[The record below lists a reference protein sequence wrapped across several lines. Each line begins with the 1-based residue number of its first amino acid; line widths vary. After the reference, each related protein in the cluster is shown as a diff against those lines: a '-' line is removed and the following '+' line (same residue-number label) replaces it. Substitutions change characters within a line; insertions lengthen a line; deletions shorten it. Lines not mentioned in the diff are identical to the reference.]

1 MTILFGACTNSEP
14 FDPNDGGSS
23 TDYTQPAGQGTKSD
37 PYNVSAAL
45 VHDMDSSEVWVKGYI
60 VGQVAGADLRAD
72 AQFGPEFTGA
82 VYDDGG
88 VAKQGTN
95 LLIAAKADETSTSA
109 CLVVQLSAGQIRDV
123 LNLVENPTN
132 DGKEVMIKGQLIKY
146 FGAAGLK
153 NTTAAKFEGQDLG
166 ETSQPSGTPQGD
178 GTQNNPYNIA
188 GAAAQNNSGAFA
200 WVKGYI
206 VGQVAGSS
214 LNEDAEFEAPFNGQ
228 TYDDGTV
235 AEQGT
240 NLLIADSPSETNT
253 SNCIVVQLPY
263 GDLRTALNLV
273 NNPSNDGMEVTIYG
287 SLAKYFGANG
297 LKECSCAIFNGQ
309 TIGTLPGDPVNPG
322 DLQGD
327 GSKTNPYTAADV
339 VALNSNGASGWVKAF
354 IVGQIAGKSISE
366 NAEFDAP
373 FTIPDGSQ
381 RGTNLLIAADAS
393 ETNTDNCIAVQLPGN
408 AVRDG
413 INLPEHPEM
422 DGKEV
427 MLYGSI
433 EEYFGTHGVKN
444 VTCAIVDGVTYGT
457 DPGEGGG
464 DTPTGNVV
472 FSETFLNGSL
482 GDFTAYSVV
491 GEQVWGI
498 DTRYGAKMSG
508 YVEGTNYPNEDWL
521 ISPALTVEKNNIV
534 QFMAKAGNVNPEH
547 FVVGITTVTDDPQPA
562 DFANLTPGNYE
573 TADSWAEWRTVQYDL
588 ARYEGQTVRIGI
600 HYVGDANRYG
610 CMMLMVD
617 NFYVGQPRYDE
628 MSARVRRISPRSVA
642 NPNESFRLY
651 VDGEQVAET
660 EAYTYLFEDL
670 AEGTHTLAVEAV
682 YRSGVVSERATLD
695 VVLSNDTCYA
705 LALDVTTDNGVSPDG
720 LMLEVLNKATG
731 EVVAVAVDG
740 GKAEMLSLPRGAYS
754 LSIANEL
761 YEPYNEEVVM
771 DEAKSL
777 KAALKEKR
785 FTPYNITADVTEAED
800 GTFAAVVKW
809 NQDLGFYDSFE
820 EYDDFATAFGEWTS
834 LDVDGLPVYPI
845 ALGTVDNVVSFPGSG
860 TASSPAVIPPM
871 VFNPARTQPA
881 MYPSD
886 PASAPV
892 YGDKYAIFFSPQQA
906 QADKWLISPELTVRE
921 GYVWRFSLKAYSSM
935 YPEMFS
941 LCVSTAGTDPAD
953 FTELDQITLS
963 ESDWMQY
970 EVDLAAYAGE
980 QVYLGFRYRAYDGFF
995 SMLDGVYVGPAE
1007 EGEAAEVGAVLHY
1020 EVSLDGGPVQQAEEP
1035 QCTFAGLA
1043 EGEHTVSI
1051 VAVYASGRSD
1061 EATYTFEVKKEAHNG
1076 IGQLQ
1081 ADGLVVAAAPGEVRV
1096 WTDEA
1101 AIALYT
1107 PDGCLLETR
1116 AAVPGANV
1124 FAVAPG
1130 VYLVKAGN
1138 RTCLTV
1144 VR

>member
-1 MTILFGACTNSEP
+1 MHQLRP
-14 FDPNDGGSS
+14 FDPNGGGSS
-23 TDYTQPAGQGTKSD
+23 TDYIQPAGQGTESD

-45 VHDMDSSEVWVKGYI
+45 EHNMDSSEVWVKGYI

-109 CLVVQLSAGQIRDV
+109 CLVVQLSVGQIRDV

-214 LNEDAEFEAPFNGQ
+214 LRDEAEFDAPFHGQ

-253 SNCIVVQLPY
+253 SNCIVVQLPS

-287 SLAKYFGANG
+287 SLVKYFGANG

-309 TIGTLPGDPVNPG
+309 TIGTLPGEPVNPG
-322 DLQGD
+322 NLEGD

-339 VALNSNGASGWVKAF
+339 VTLNSNGASGWVKAF

-366 NAEFDAP
+366 NAEFNAP

-381 RGTNLLIAADAS
+381 RGTNLLIAADANES
-393 ETNTDNCIAVQLPGN
+393 NTDNCIAVQLPGN

-433 EEYFGTHGVKN
+433 EKYFGTHGVKN
-444 VTCAIVDGVTYGT
+444 VTCAIVEGVTYGT

-464 DTPTGNVV
+464 SDTPTGNVV

-521 ISPALTVEKNNIV
+521 ISPAIDLSGKASATIV
-534 QFMAKAGNVNPEH
+534 FEH
-547 FVVGITTVTDDPQPA
+547 AINFA
-562 DFANLTPGNYE
+562 DMANLTN
-573 TADSWAEWRTVQYDL
+573 
-588 ARYEGQTVRIGI
+588 
-600 HYVGDANRYG
+600 N
-610 CMMLMVD
+610 
-617 NFYVGQPRYDE
+617 
-628 MSARVRRISPRSVA
+628 
-642 NPNESFRLY
+642 
-651 VDGEQVAET
+651 
-660 EAYTYLFEDL
+660 
-670 AEGTHTLAVEAV
+670 HTLWVSDN
-682 YRSGVVSERATLD
+682 YNSGDPSTATWTQVTIASYASGNSWTFSPSGDCVVPSQ
-695 VVLSNDTCYA
+695 Y
-705 LALDVTTDNGVSPDG
+705 
-720 LMLEVLNKATG
+720 
-731 EVVAVAVDG
+731 
-740 GKAEMLSLPRGAYS
+740 
-754 LSIANEL
+754 
-761 YEPYNEEVVM
+761 
-771 DEAKSL
+771 L
-777 KAALKEKR
+777 KAGVRLAFK
-785 FTPYNITADVTEAED
+785 YMC
-800 GTFAAVVKW
+800 
-809 NQDLGFYDSFE
+809 
-820 EYDDFATAFGEWTS
+820 DD
-834 LDVDGLPVYPI
+834 
-845 ALGTVDNVVSFPGSG
+845 
-860 TASSPAVIPPM
+860 TASSTWEIK
-871 VFNPARTQPA
+871 N
-881 MYPSD
+881 
-886 PASAPV
+886 
-892 YGDKYAIFFSPQQA
+892 
-906 QADKWLISPELTVRE
+906 LN
-921 GYVWRFSLKAYSSM
+921 
-935 YPEMFS
+935 
-941 LCVSTAGTDPAD
+941 
-953 FTELDQITLS
+953 
-963 ESDWMQY
+963 
-970 EVDLAAYAGE
+970 
-980 QVYLGFRYRAYDGFF
+980 
-995 SMLDGVYVGPAE
+995 
-1007 EGEAAEVGAVLHY
+1007 
-1020 EVSLDGGPVQQAEEP
+1020 
-1035 QCTFAGLA
+1035 
-1043 EGEHTVSI
+1043 
-1051 VAVYASGRSD
+1051 VYA
-1061 EATYTFEVKKEAHNG
+1061 E
-1076 IGQLQ
+1076 
-1081 ADGLVVAAAPGEVRV
+1081 
-1096 WTDEA
+1096 
-1101 AIALYT
+1101 
-1107 PDGCLLETR
+1107 
-1116 AAVPGANV
+1116 
-1124 FAVAPG
+1124 
-1130 VYLVKAGN
+1130 
-1138 RTCLTV
+1138 
-1144 VR
+1144 

>member
-1 MTILFGACTNSEP
+1 MKQLKTGLLALLLGIWLC
-14 FDPNDGGSS
+14 
-23 TDYTQPAGQGTKSD
+23 PAGAQGLEEHRLTVRVATD
-37 PYNVSAAL
+37 VPGEQLAGQPIVLAGTYGFTFN
-45 VHDMDSSEVWVKGYI
+45 EVLDDT
-60 VGQVAGADLRAD
+60 GQWS
-72 AQFGPEFTGA
+72 GA
-82 VYDDGG
+82 VY
-88 VAKQGTN
+88 
-95 LLIAAKADETSTSA
+95 ADHYVLTIDR
-109 CLVVQLSAGQIRDV
+109 AG
-123 LNLVENPTN
+123 
-132 DGKEVMIKGQLIKY
+132 
-146 FGAAGLK
+146 F
-153 NTTAAKFEGQDLG
+153 
-166 ETSQPSGTPQGD
+166 
-178 GTQNNPYNIA
+178 
-188 GAAAQNNSGAFA
+188 
-200 WVKGYI
+200 
-206 VGQVAGSS
+206 
-214 LNEDAEFEAPFNGQ
+214 
-228 TYDDGTV
+228 
-235 AEQGT
+235 
-240 NLLIADSPSETNT
+240 
-253 SNCIVVQLPY
+253 LPY
-263 GDLRTALNLV
+263 
-273 NNPSNDGMEVTIYG
+273 E
-287 SLAKYFGANG
+287 
-297 LKECSCAIFNGQ
+297 
-309 TIGTLPGDPVNPG
+309 
-322 DLQGD
+322 
-327 GSKTNPYTAADV
+327 
-339 VALNSNGASGWVKAF
+339 
-354 IVGQIAGKSISE
+354 
-366 NAEFDAP
+366 AEFDV
-373 FTIPDGSQ
+373 TEDMVW
-381 RGTNLLIAADAS
+381 DAKLA
-393 ETNTDNCIAVQLPGN
+393 EATQTPYALQGEVVHDAVTGRNDVQLTWNVAPP
-408 AVRDG
+408 VFFDG
-413 INLPEHPEM
+413 FEDYADFSINE
-422 DGKEV
+422 
-427 MLYGSI
+427 
-433 EEYFGTHGVKN
+433 
-444 VTCAIVDGVTYGT
+444 
-457 DPGEGGG
+457 
-464 DTPTGNVV
+464 TGN
-472 FSETFLNGSL
+472 EWNGW
-482 GDFTAYSVV
+482 T
-491 GEQVWGI
+491 GI
-498 DTRYGAKMSG
+498 DGDLLATAIIN
-508 YVEGTNYPNEDWL
+508 GTYPNMGKRQYAMVINPMEAGEPAWWYQFEQLRPYEGKKYMGFFRTQSGEANDDWL

-628 MSARVRRISPRSVA
+628 MSARARRISPRSVA

-980 QVYLGFRYRAYDGFF
+980 RVYLGFRYRAYDGFF

-1007 EGEAAEVGAVLHY
+1007 KGEAAEVGAVLHY
-1020 EVSLDGGPVQQAEEP
+1020 EVSLDGGPVQEAEEP
-1035 QCTFAGLA
+1035 QCTFTGLA

-1061 EATYTFEVKKEAHNG
+1061 EATYTFEVKREAHNG